1 MGKGTGG
8 GEGPLEE
15 GKGNWRRGR
24 VTGGGE
30 RATGGGEGWLEE
42 GKGDW
47 MRGKATGWGERR
59 LEEGKGDW
67 MRKKVT
73 GGGEGR
79 LEEGDWRRGRATGGG
94 EGRLEE
100 RTGGGEGRLK
110 EGKGN
115 WKRGSL
121 TGRWGRPTG
130 RWGRV
135 TGGGFHNEWE
145 VVEMTAMRH
154 QEFCCLQELCW
165 EGRGARKMG
174 GCVIGYKFFWMGY
187 EKGIHEVWLLEELRK
202 WALDLQALD
211 WED

>member
-1 MGKGTGG
+1 M
-8 GEGPLEE
+8 
-15 GKGNWRRGR
+15 R
-24 VTGGGE
+24 
-30 RATGGGEGWLEE
+30 

-47 MRGKATGWGERR
+47 MRR
-59 LEEGKGDW
+59 KG
-67 MRKKVT
+67 T

-100 RTGGGEGRLK
+100 
-110 EGKGN
+110 GKSN
-115 WKRGSL
+115 WKWGSL
-121 TGRWGRPTG
+121 TGRWGRPTE

-145 VVEMTAMRH
+145 VVEVTAMRH
-154 QEFCCLQELCW
+154 REVCCLQELCWEQW

-202 WALDLQALD
+202 
-211 WED
+211 